1 MGWVARMSLP
11 DATRSDRVYPLLQ
24 NLDLENLAFAT
35 VQGVGNTLNIEEM
48 NEDEL
53 RRLVLV
59 NLARLTVAGEWDGLL
74 TAASGG
80 GGGIVLP
87 GAEVDNPSTYKYWDV
102 CSTPPYGQ
110 AVKNSTAK
118 MDGKGVFF
126 PFVASQSGTLTGM
139 KIRISGAHSGGTFYA
154 GIYSAD
160 EDTGLPKDLAGY
172 CTFSTTSVANVEQ
185 TSFSSS
191 VTTVRGTVYW
201 MYTNVDNGTTA
212 SNVTF
217 YGAGNSGYTSG
228 GPSVTGGPFETISNS
243 VSGIGFRYNS
253 ATYGVPTTPV
263 TTADLEQN
271 APFSALSTGNPPTVL
286 LAWT

>member
-1 MGWVARMSLP
+1 MSLP
-11 DATRSDRVYPLLQ
+11 DATRSDRIYPLLQ

-35 VQGVGNTLNIEEM
+35 LQGTGETLNIEEM

-59 NLARLTVAGEWDGLL
+59 NLARLTVKGEWDGLL
-74 TAASGG
+74 TAGGGG

-102 CSTPPYGQ
+102 LACPPYGM
-110 AVKNSTAK
+110 AAKSTAAK
-118 MDGKGVFF
+118 QDGKGIFF

-139 KIRISGAHSGGTFYA
+139 KFRVTGAHSGGNMYA
-154 GIYSAD
+154 GIYSAN
-160 EDTGLPKDLAGY
+160 EDTGLPETLAGY
-172 CTFSTTSVANVEQ
+172 CTFSTTNVATVEQ

-191 VTTVRGTVYW
+191 ITTVRGTTYW
-201 MYTNVDNGTTA
+201 MYCNVDNATTA
-212 SNVTF
+212 SNATF
-217 YGAGNSGYTSG
+217 YAMGSTLTIAY
-228 GPSVTGGPFETISNS
+228 GPSLGGPFETPTNS
-243 VSGIGFRYNS
+243 VAGIGMRYNS

-263 TTADLEQN
+263 TTANLETN
-271 APFSALSTGNPPTVL
+271 GTFGGGPSGNPPTIL

>member
-1 MGWVARMSLP
+1 MSLP
-11 DATRSDRVYPLLQ
+11 DATRSDRIYPLLQ

-35 VQGVGNTLNIEEM
+35 LQGTGETLNIEEM

-59 NLARLTVAGEWDGLL
+59 NLARLTVKGEWDGLL
-74 TAASGG
+74 SAGGG

-102 CSTPPYGQ
+102 MSTPPYGQ
-110 AVKNSTAK
+110 AQKLTTAK
-118 MDGKGVFF
+118 MDGKGTFF

-139 KIRISGAHSGGTFYA
+139 KFRVTGAHSGGNMYA

-160 EDTGLPKDLAGY
+160 EDTGLPKTLAGY
-172 CTFSTTSVANVEQ
+172 CTFSTTSVATVEQ

-191 VTTVRGTVYW
+191 ITTVRGTVYW
-201 MYTNVDNGTTA
+201 MYCNVDNATTA
-212 SNVTF
+212 SNATF
-217 YGAGNSGYTSG
+217 YGMGNAGYSAG
-228 GPSVTGGPFETISNS
+228 GPSVTGGPYETPSNS
-243 VSGIGFRYNS
+243 INGIGFRYNS
-253 ATYGVPTTPV
+253 ATYGVPAATV
-263 TTADLEQN
+263 TTANLEGN
-271 APFSALSTGNPPTVL
+271 SPFGGTSTGNPPTIL

>member
-1 MGWVARMSLP
+1 MSLP
-11 DATRSDRVYPLLQ
+11 DATRSDRIYPLLQ

-35 VQGVGNTLNIEEM
+35 LQGTGETLNIEEM

-59 NLARLTVAGEWDGLL
+59 NLARLTVKGEWDGLL
-74 TAASGG
+74 SAGGG

-102 CSTPPYGQ
+102 MSTPPYGQ
-110 AVKNSTAK
+110 AVKLSTAK

-139 KIRISGAHSGGTFYA
+139 KIRVSGAHSGGNFYA

-172 CTFSTTSVANVEQ
+172 CTFSTTSVATVEQ

-201 MYTNVDNGTTA
+201 MYTNVDNSTTA

-217 YGAGNSGYTSG
+217 YAAGNSGYTAG
-228 GPSVTGGPFETISNS
+228 GPSVTGGPWETPSNS
-243 VSGIGFRYNS
+243 VGGIGFRYSS
-253 ATYGVPTTPV
+253 ATYGAPTTPV

-271 APFSALSTGNPPTVL
+271 QPFSALSTGNPPTVL